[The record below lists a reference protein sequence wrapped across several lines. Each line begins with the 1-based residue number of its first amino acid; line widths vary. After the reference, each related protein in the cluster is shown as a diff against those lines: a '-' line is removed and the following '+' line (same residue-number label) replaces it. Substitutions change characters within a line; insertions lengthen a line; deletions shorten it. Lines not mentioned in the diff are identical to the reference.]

1 MPKLKQPLLTTE
13 KNNNN
18 KSVVLKRS
26 IAKLSRWL
34 HIYVSMISFAIVFF
48 FSVTGL
54 TLNHPDTFAG
64 QLKNTTEK
72 GKLNVQWVKTKDTL
86 TIAKL
91 EIVEYLRKT
100 HGIKA
105 ALSEFRIDD
114 TQCSVSFKGP
124 GYAADVFINRETGEY
139 DVALFR
145 ANFIGILNDLHK
157 GRDSGSGWSVLI
169 DVSAILMTLVSL
181 TGFILILYIKRKKIT
196 GLIIAS
202 AGFILA
208 YLVYAIWVK

>member
-1 MPKLKQPLLTTE
+1 LTTE
-13 KNNNN
+13 KNNNKN
-18 KSVVLKRS
+18 KQQLVVKRG

-64 QLKNTTEK
+64 QLKNTNEK
-72 GKLNVQWVKTKDTL
+72 GKLNIQWVKTKDTL
-86 TIAKL
+86 SIAKL

-105 ALSEFRIDD
+105 AMSEFRIDES
-114 TQCSVSFKGP
+114 QCSISFKGP
-124 GYAADVFINRETGEY
+124 GYAADAFINRETGEY
-139 DVALFR
+139 DVAFFR
-145 ANFIGILNDLHK
+145 AGFIGILNDLHK

-169 DVSAILMTLVSL
+169 DISGIIMTLVSL
-181 TGFILILYIKRKKIT
+181 TGFILILYIKRKKT
-196 GLIIAS
+196 SGLIIA
-202 AGFILA
+202 ATGLILA
-208 YLVYAIWVK
+208 YLEAV